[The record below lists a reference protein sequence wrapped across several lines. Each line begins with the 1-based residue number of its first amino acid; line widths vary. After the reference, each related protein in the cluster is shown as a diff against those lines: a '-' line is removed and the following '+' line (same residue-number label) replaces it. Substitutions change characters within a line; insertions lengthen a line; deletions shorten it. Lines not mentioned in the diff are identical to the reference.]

1 MIYEDLTYVV
11 IDRNKKINNFKEFI
25 LKHPFIKFVSFFGID
40 FLGNDTDERIPI
52 EYFLKNMESIFNGGI
67 QTDGS
72 SVNLPGIA
80 ELSDAKVEFIIDF
93 ESKWI
98 IDYNFDFLDFFGKP
112 IGTIRIPVF
121 FKHHDDFYCSR
132 SVLKNSL
139 DYVKKE
145 LLNIF
150 QSNQKICEYYN
161 VDFSEIKDIYFT
173 LGTELEFWVRTPA
186 DVISVDELLVT
197 QQLKESYWKRTKGQV
212 RKAVEESL
220 IMLQLYGLE
229 PEMGHKEVGG
239 VKGKISHDGSLH
251 DVMEQLEIDWTYSVP
266 LQTADNELL
275 ARIIIKEVFRKNGL
289 EVTFDAKPVE
299 NVAGSGEHMHVGFGL
314 KLKDGRKVNLF
325 ATQKDNHY
333 LATFGYGALM
343 GLLKNWYAI
352 NPLVTHSIDGL
363 NRLKPGFESPVCV
376 VSSLGV
382 SPENSSRNRSVLI
395 GLVRSE
401 NPLGVRFEVR
411 APNPHT
417 NTYLSASGFYL
428 AMLDGIK
435 YSLDKSENELLK
447 ELDKKIGE
455 DAEYLEKD
463 REYRTEKNIF
473 DDFTYEERIRYFGK
487 QDNSVWEILE
497 ELKANLSFYK
507 NSPISEEILNS
518 YYLSVLNK
526 WLVEIQEKIIPAT
539 ISKLREI
546 VRYKEKENS
555 YDEEIWQQI
564 SKEKSL
570 IGKTTKAMPSLIQNI
585 ENAINSKNYELVS
598 RLFLSLQNRMAELET
613 MYKTYK
619 KNLI

>member
-11 IDRNKKINNFKEFI
+11 IDKNKKIDNFKEFI
-25 LKHPFIKFVSFFGID
+25 LKHSSIKFVSFFGID

-80 ELSDAKVEFIIDF
+80 ELNDAKVEFIIDF
-93 ESKWI
+93 KSKWI
-98 IDYNFDFLDFFGKP
+98 IDYNFDFLDNNNHP
-112 IGTIRIPVF
+112 VGTIRIPVF
-121 FKHHDDFYCSR
+121 FKHHNDFYCSR
-132 SVLKNSL
+132 SVLKRSL
-139 DYVKKE
+139 DYVKSE
-145 LLNIF
+145 LMAIF
-150 QSNQKICEYYN
+150 QSNKNICEYYG
-161 VDFSEIKDIYFT
+161 VEFSKIKDIYFT

-212 RKAVEESL
+212 RKAIEESL

-251 DVMEQLEIDWTYSVP
+251 DVMEQLEIDWTYNLP

-275 ARIIIKEVFRKNGL
+275 ARIVIKEIFRKNGL
-289 EVTFDAKPVE
+289 EVTFFAKPVE

-314 KLKDGRKVNLF
+314 ELINGEKINLF
-325 ATQKDNHY
+325 ASHKKNHY
-333 LATFGYGALM
+333 LAIFGYGALM
-343 GLLKNWYAI
+343 GLLKNWEAI

-363 NRLKPGFESPVCV
+363 KRLKPGFESPICV

-395 GLVRSE
+395 GLVRSD

-417 NTYLSASGFYL
+417 NTYLSAAGFYL
-428 AMLDGIK
+428 AMLDGVK
-435 YSLDKSENELLK
+435 YSLGKSEDELLK
-447 ELDKKIGE
+447 ELDKDIGE
-455 DAEYLEKD
+455 DSEYLDKE

-473 DDFTYEERIRYFGK
+473 DDFNYDERVTHFGK
-487 QDNSVWEILE
+487 QINSVWDILE
-497 ELKANLSFYK
+497 QLKNNKQFYEG
-507 NSPISEEILNS
+507 SPFSEKILNS
-518 YYLSVLNK
+518 YYSSVLNK
-526 WLVEIQEKIIPAT
+526 WLIEIQEKILPET
-539 ISKLREI
+539 ISKIREI
-546 VRYKEKENS
+546 KRFADRENS
-555 YDEEIWQQI
+555 YDKEIWEKI
-564 SKEKSL
+564 NKER
-570 IGKTTKAMPSLIQNI
+570 IFIVKTNKAMPSLIQSI
-585 ENAINSKNYELVS
+585 ENAILSKKYQLVS
-598 RLFLSLQNRMAELET
+598 KLFLALQNKMTKLEIE
-613 MYKTYK
+613 YKKYK
-619 KNLI
+619 KNLL

>member
-1 MIYEDLTYVV
+1 M
-11 IDRNKKINNFKEFI
+11 
-25 LKHPFIKFVSFFGID
+25 
-40 FLGNDTDERIPI
+40 
-52 EYFLKNMESIFNGGI
+52 
-67 QTDGS
+67 
-72 SVNLPGIA
+72 
-80 ELSDAKVEFIIDF
+80 EFIIDF
-93 ESKWI
+93 ESKWV
-98 IDYNFDFLDFFGKP
+98 IDYNFDFLDNNGHP
-112 IGTIRIPVF
+112 IGTIKIPVF
-121 FKHHDDFYCSR
+121 FKHHNDYYCSR

-139 DYVKKE
+139 AYVKSE
-145 LLNIF
+145 LMTIF
-150 QSNQKICEYYN
+150 QSKKDICEYYGIHF
-161 VDFSEIKDIYFT
+161 DEIKDIYFT

-212 RKAVEESL
+212 RKAMEESL

-251 DVMEQLEIDWTYSVP
+251 DVMEQLEIDWTYNVP

-314 KLKDGRKVNLF
+314 ELNNGKKINLF
-325 ATQKDNHY
+325 ATHHKNHY
-333 LATFGYGALM
+333 LASFGYGALM

-363 NRLKPGFESPVCV
+363 NRLKPGFESPICV

-395 GLVRSE
+395 GLVRSK

-435 YSLDKSENELLK
+435 YSLGKSEDELLK
-447 ELDKKIGE
+447 ELNKKIGE
-455 DAEYLEKD
+455 NADYLDKD
-463 REYRTEKNIF
+463 KEYRTEKNIF
-473 DDFTYEERIRYFGK
+473 DDFTFEERVKYFGK
-487 QDNSVWEILE
+487 QHNSVWEILE
-497 ELKANLSFYK
+497 ELKTNLSFYED
-507 NSPISEEILNS
+507 SPISEKILNS

-526 WLVEIQEKIIPAT
+526 WLIEIQEKIIPAS
-539 ISKLREI
+539 ISRIREI
-546 VRYKEKENS
+546 KRYKDEENS
-555 YDEEIWQQI
+555 YDEEIWQKI
-564 SKEKSL
+564 SAEKQL
-570 IGKTTKAMPSLIQNI
+570 IAKNSKTLSSLIQKI
-585 ENAINSKNYELVS
+585 EDAINSEDYELVS
-598 RLFLSLQNRMAELET
+598 RLFLSLQNRMSNLEII
-613 MYKTYK
+613 YKKYK
-619 KNLI
+619 KNLL